1 MVAEQIAGRGVANPE
16 VLRVMLKVP
25 RHAFVPE
32 PYTRYAYDDSPLPIG
47 GEQTISQPYI
57 VALMTEELDLKPGD
71 RVLEV
76 GTGSG
81 YQAAVLA
88 EIAAQVYT
96 IEIID
101 FLGLRAEEVLKGL
114 GYSNVHVKIGDGY
127 EGWPDEA
134 PFDKVIVTCA
144 PTEIPEPLVA
154 QLAEGGIMVIPVGE
168 AGSQFLY
175 RVRKQAGRVETERV
189 TPVSFVPLTGP
200 HAPDMRRPSEVRE
213 PTGGGN

>member
-1 MVAEQIAGRGVANPE
+1 MVTEQIAGRGVTDPE
-16 VLRVMLKVP
+16 VLAAMLKVP
-25 RHAFVPE
+25 RHAFVPA
-32 PYTRYAYDDSPLPIG
+32 PYTGEAYGDHPLPIG

-57 VALMTEELDLKPGD
+57 VALMTEELDLGPTD

-88 EIAAQVYT
+88 EIAAEVYT

-101 FLGLRAEEVLKGL
+101 FLGLRAEEVLRSL
-114 GYSNVHVKIGDGY
+114 GYANVWVKIGDGY
-127 EGWPDEA
+127 EGWPEHA

-154 QLAEGGIMVIPVGE
+154 QLRDGGVMVIPVGE
-168 AGSQFLY
+168 AGSQYLY

-189 TPVSFVPLTGP
+189 TPVLFVPLTGP
-200 HAPDMRRPSEVRE
+200 HAP
-213 PTGGGN
+213 